1 MWKGEFRIILQLYEE
16 MNMQVEKNKEYI
28 VDIIDNGFQG
38 EGIAKID
45 GFTIFIPNAIK
56 GEKVKILIV
65 KVLASHAFGKIIE
78 IIKQSDYREE
88 SDCKTYKRCGGC
100 SLRHIKYNETL
111 KIKQNAVQS
120 LVNKTLENKLKV
132 EETLGMDK
140 PYHYRNKAQ
149 YPIGLNKEG
158 KPVIGVFANRTH
170 EIIPIETCYI
180 QNKQSEE
187 IAKYIFNFLVN
198 HKIKVYDEKSGK
210 GLVRHIVTKIGI
222 KTNEVMCI
230 IVINGNELP
239 YEDILVN
246 ELTHKFENIKSIIKN
261 INTKNTNVILGNE
274 NINLYGNGY
283 IKDILGDF
291 IFKISPMSFYQVN
304 PVQAEKLYNIGV
316 ELADINKNDIVF
328 DLYCGIGT
336 ISLFMSKFA
345 KEVYGVEIVE
355 EAIVAAKENACINN
369 VTNTKFIAGDVEK
382 VLDDLVN
389 VKKIIPDIIMLDPP
403 RRGLDNT
410 SIENIRKVSPKKVIY
425 ISCNPATLVRDLS
438 KLEDKYNVKSIK
450 PVDMFPFTSSVEC
463 CAVLELKNCK

>member
-56 GEKVKILIV
+56 GEKIKILIV

-88 SDCKTYKRCGGC
+88 SDCTTYKRCGGC

-111 KIKQNAVQS
+111 KIKQNALQS

-345 KEVYGVEIVE
+345 KEVYGVEIVD

-410 SIENIRKVSPKKVIY
+410 SIENIRKVSPKKVVY
-425 ISCNPATLVRDLS
+425 ISCNPATLVRDLA
-438 KLEDKYNVKSIK
+438 KLEDIYNIKSIK

-463 CAVLELKNCK
+463 CAVLELRN